1 MYLYIYPKKKKNESN
16 FLSYFIF
23 LFPFFLTKRHIII
36 VYYYINSLV
45 GVVKH
50 ENVENAGFSTF
61 VEIINIYKLYTHS
74 YSYIYK

>member
-1 MYLYIYPKKKKNESN
+1 MYLYINPKKKKNESN

-23 LFPFFLTKRHIII
+23 LFPFFLTKRHII

-45 GVVKH
+45 GVVKQ
-50 ENVENAGFSTF
+50 ENVENVGFSTF

-74 YSYIYK
+74 YSYTHI